1 MSHTQSRAVVS
12 IRGRHISFGKFL
24 ARSCFRLTAV
34 TALALVLC
42 FGVSSAQAADET
54 SQLEIGPG
62 DILEISVWQDETL
75 NRDVIVPPDQVI
87 SYPLAGEVNVKGMTI
102 ADLRRVLKQRL
113 VEYVPNA
120 VVTVMFKQ
128 VTSMLV
134 YVVGKVNNPGVFPI
148 NMNTT
153 VMHVLAM
160 AGGPNP
166 FASTKKINI
175 LRNQDGKMTEI
186 PFNYNDIKKGRNL
199 EQNILVQKG
208 DVIIVP

>member
-1 MSHTQSRAVVS
+1 MSHTQSRAVGL
-12 IRGRHISFGKFL
+12 IRGRENSHLNFNMRSLYWSAAVVIL
-24 ARSCFRLTAV
+24 AI
-34 TALALVLC
+34 VLC
-42 FGVSSAQAADET
+42 FGSGIAQAAEDT
-54 SQLEIGPG
+54 STLEIGPG

-75 NRDVIVPPDQVI
+75 NREVIVPPDQVI
-87 SYPLAGEVNVKGMTI
+87 SFPLAGEVNVKGMTI
-102 ADLRRVLKQRL
+102 ADLRRTLKQRL

-120 VVTVMFKQ
+120 VVTVMFRQ

-148 NMNTT
+148 HMNTT

-166 FASTKKINI
+166 FASTRNITI
-175 LRNQDGKMTEI
+175 LRNQDGKSIEI
-186 PFNYNDIKKGRNL
+186 PFDYKDIQKGRNL
-199 EQNILVQKG
+199 EQNIVLQKG